1 LLLYKG
7 GFTLIKFENISKKFK
22 NTTVLSDISFEIEKG
37 KLVAIIGESGCG
49 KTTTLKMING
59 LITPTSGKIYINNE
73 DISIKNVIDLRRNMG
88 YVIQQ
93 TGLFPH
99 MTIRENIELI
109 PKVENKN
116 PEDIKQQTYDLM
128 DMVGLDCDKFLNR
141 YPVELSGGQQQ
152 RVGVARAFATN
163 PDIILMDEPFSA
175 LDPITRSSLQD
186 ELVNL
191 QSKLKKTIIFV
202 THDMDEAI
210 KISDKMCIMD
220 KGKIIQYDT
229 PENIL
234 KNPVNDFV
242 SQFVGKKRIWTS
254 PEFIKAEDIMIE
266 NPITCSKDLSIF
278 KCIEKMRSY
287 KVDSLMVIDNK
298 SKKLQGIVK
307 AKQMRSIDDKSIQVN
322 SILNNNYIY
331 VSPNDNIIDI
341 LKIVNENNI
350 STVPV
355 LNDSGSLIGLI
366 TESSLVTTLSQQ
378 YIEEEA

>member
-1 LLLYKG
+1 M
-7 GFTLIKFENISKKFK
+7 IKFENISKKFK
-22 NTTVLSDISFEIEKG
+22 NTTVLSDVSFEIEKG

-73 DISIKNVIDLRRNMG
+73 DISTKNVIDLRRNMG

-109 PKVENKN
+109 PKVQNKN
-116 PEDIKQQTYDLM
+116 PEDITQQTYNLM

-254 PEFIKAEDIMIE
+254 PDFIKAEDIMIE

-287 KVDSLMVIDNK
+287 KVDSLMVVDNK

-307 AKQMRSIDDKSIQVN
+307 AKQRRSIDDKSIQIS

-331 VSPNDNIIDI
+331 VSPNDTIIDI

-355 LNDSGSLIGLI
+355 LNDSSSLIGLI

>member
-1 LLLYKG
+1 M
-7 GFTLIKFENISKKFK
+7 IKFENISKKFK
-22 NTTVLSDISFEIEKG
+22 NTTVLSDVSFEIEKG

-73 DISIKNVIDLRRNMG
+73 DISTKNVIDLRRNMG

-109 PKVENKN
+109 PKVQNKN
-116 PEDIKQQTYDLM
+116 PEDITQQTYNLM

-163 PDIILMDEPFSA
+163 PDIILTDEPFSA

-254 PEFIKAEDIMIE
+254 PDFIKAEDIMIE

-287 KVDSLMVIDNK
+287 KVDSLMVVDNK

-307 AKQMRSIDDKSIQVN
+307 AKQMRSIDDKSIQIS

-331 VSPNDNIIDI
+331 VSPNDTIIDI

-355 LNDSGSLIGLI
+355 LNDSSSLIGLI

>member
-7 GFTLIKFENISKKFK
+7 GLILIKFENISKKFK
-22 NTTVLSDISFEIEKG
+22 NTTVLSDVSFEIEKG

-73 DISIKNVIDLRRNMG
+73 DISTKNVIDLRRNMG

-99 MTIRENIELI
+99 MTIKENIELI
-109 PKVENKN
+109 PKVQNKN
-116 PEDIKQQTYDLM
+116 PEDITQQTYNLM

-287 KVDSLMVIDNK
+287 KVDSLMVVDNK

-307 AKQMRSIDDKSIQVN
+307 AKQMRSIDDKSIQVS

>member
-1 LLLYKG
+1 M
-7 GFTLIKFENISKKFK
+7 IKFEKISKKFK
-22 NTTVLSDISFEIEKG
+22 NTTVLSDVTFEIEEG
-37 KLVAIIGESGCG
+37 QLVAIIGESGCG
-49 KTTTLKMING
+49 KTTTLKMINR
-59 LITPTSGKIYINNE
+59 LIKPTSGKIHINGE
-73 DISIKNVIDLRRNMG
+73 DISMKNVIDLRRNIG

-109 PKVENKN
+109 PKVQNKSA
-116 PEDIKQQTYDLM
+116 EDITQRTYDLM
-128 DMVGLDCDKFLNR
+128 DMVGLDCNKFLDR
-141 YPVELSGGQQQ
+141 YPTELSGGQQQ

-186 ELVNL
+186 ELVSL
-191 QSKLKKTIIFV
+191 QSKLKKTIVFV

-210 KISDKMCIMD
+210 RISDKICIMD
-220 KGKIIQYDT
+220 KGEIIQYDT

-242 SQFVGKKRIWTS
+242 SEFVGKKRIWTS

-266 NPITCSKDLSIF
+266 NPITCSEDLSIF

-298 SKKLQGIVK
+298 SKKLRGIVK
-307 AKQMRSIDDKSIQVN
+307 AKQMRLIDDKSIKISSV
-322 SILNNNYIY
+322 LDDNYIY
-331 VSPNDNIIDI
+331 VSPNDTIIDV
-341 LKIVNENNI
+341 LKSVNENNI
-350 STVPV
+350 STIPV
-355 LNDSGSLIGLI
+355 LNDKGSLMGLI

>member
-1 LLLYKG
+1 MKG
-7 GFTLIKFENISKKFK
+7 GFILIKFEKVSKKFK
-22 NTTVLSDISFEIEKG
+22 NATVLSDVTFEIEEG
-37 KLVAIIGESGCG
+37 QLVAIIGESGCG
-49 KTTTLKMING
+49 KTTTLKMINR
-59 LITPTSGKIYINNE
+59 LIKPTSGKININGE
-73 DISIKNVIDLRRNMG
+73 DISMKNVIDLRRNIG

-109 PKVENKN
+109 PKVQNKST
-116 PEDIKQQTYDLM
+116 EDITQRTYDLM
-128 DMVGLDCDKFLNR
+128 DMVGLDCNKFLDR
-141 YPVELSGGQQQ
+141 YPTELSGGQQQ

-186 ELVNL
+186 ELVSL
-191 QSKLKKTIIFV
+191 QSKLKKTIVFV
-202 THDMDEAI
+202 THDMDEAVR
-210 KISDKMCIMD
+210 ISDKICIMD
-220 KGKIIQYDT
+220 KGEIIQYDT

-242 SQFVGKKRIWTS
+242 SEFVGKKRIWAS

-266 NPITCSKDLSIF
+266 NPITCSEDLSIF

-298 SKKLQGIVK
+298 SKKLRGIVK
-307 AKQMRSIDDKSIQVN
+307 GKQIRLIDDKSIKVS
-322 SILNNNYIY
+322 SILDDNYTY
-331 VSPNDNIIDI
+331 VSPDDTIIDV
-341 LKIVNENNI
+341 LKSVNENNI
-350 STVPV
+350 STIPV
-355 LNDSGSLIGLI
+355 LNDNGSLIGLI

>member
-22 NTTVLSDISFEIEKG
+22 NTTVLSDVSFEIEKG

-73 DISIKNVIDLRRNMG
+73 DISTKNVIDLRRNMG

-109 PKVENKN
+109 PKVQNKN
-116 PEDIKQQTYDLM
+116 PEDITQQTYNLM

-254 PEFIKAEDIMIE
+254 PDFIKAEDIMIE

-287 KVDSLMVIDNK
+287 KVDSLMVVDNK

-307 AKQMRSIDDKSIQVN
+307 AKQRRSIDDKSIQIS

-331 VSPNDNIIDI
+331 VSPNDTIIDI

-355 LNDSGSLIGLI
+355 LNDSSSLIGLI

>member
-1 LLLYKG
+1 LKG
-7 GFTLIKFENISKKFK
+7 GFILIKFEKVSKKFK
-22 NTTVLSDISFEIEKG
+22 NATVLSDVTFEIEEG
-37 KLVAIIGESGCG
+37 QLVAIIGESGCG
-49 KTTTLKMING
+49 KTTTLKMINR
-59 LITPTSGKIYINNE
+59 LIKPTSGKIYINGE
-73 DISIKNVIDLRRNMG
+73 DISMKNVIDLRRNIG

-109 PKVENKN
+109 PKVQNKST
-116 PEDIKQQTYDLM
+116 EDITQRTYDLM
-128 DMVGLDCDKFLNR
+128 DMVGLDCNEFLDR
-141 YPVELSGGQQQ
+141 YPTELSGGQQQ

-186 ELVNL
+186 ELVSL
-191 QSKLKKTIIFV
+191 QSKLKKTIVFV
-202 THDMDEAI
+202 THDMDEAVR
-210 KISDKMCIMD
+210 ISDKICIMD
-220 KGKIIQYDT
+220 KGEVIQYDT

-242 SQFVGKKRIWTS
+242 SEFVGKKRIWAS

-266 NPITCSKDLSIF
+266 NPITCSEDISIF

-298 SKKLQGIVK
+298 SKKLRGI
-307 AKQMRSIDDKSIQVN
+307 AKGKQIRLIDDKSIKVS
-322 SILNNNYIY
+322 SILEDDYTY
-331 VSPNDNIIDI
+331 VSPNDTIIDV
-341 LKIVNENNI
+341 LKSVNENNI
-350 STVPV
+350 STIPV
-355 LNDSGSLIGLI
+355 LNDKGSLIGLI

>member
-22 NTTVLSDISFEIEKG
+22 NTTVLSDVSFEIEKG

-73 DISIKNVIDLRRNMG
+73 DISTKNVIDLRRNMG

-109 PKVENKN
+109 PKVQNKN
-116 PEDIKQQTYDLM
+116 PEDITQQTYNLM

-234 KNPVNDFV
+234 
-242 SQFVGKKRIWTS
+242 
-254 PEFIKAEDIMIE
+254 
-266 NPITCSKDLSIF
+266 
-278 KCIEKMRSY
+278 
-287 KVDSLMVIDNK
+287 
-298 SKKLQGIVK
+298 
-307 AKQMRSIDDKSIQVN
+307 
-322 SILNNNYIY
+322 
-331 VSPNDNIIDI
+331 
-341 LKIVNENNI
+341 
-350 STVPV
+350 
-355 LNDSGSLIGLI
+355 
-366 TESSLVTTLSQQ
+366 
-378 YIEEEA
+378 

>member
-1 LLLYKG
+1 M
-7 GFTLIKFENISKKFK
+7 IKFENISKKFK
-22 NTTVLSDISFEIEKG
+22 NTTVLSDVSFEIEKG

-73 DISIKNVIDLRRNMG
+73 DISTKNVIDLRRNMG

-109 PKVENKN
+109 PKVQNKN
-116 PEDIKQQTYDLM
+116 PEDIKQQTYNLM

-287 KVDSLMVIDNK
+287 KVDSLMVVDNK

-307 AKQMRSIDDKSIQVN
+307 AKQMRSIDDKSIQVS

-331 VSPNDNIIDI
+331 VSPNDTIINI

-355 LNDSGSLIGLI
+355 LNDSESLIGLI

>member
-1 LLLYKG
+1 M
-7 GFTLIKFENISKKFK
+7 IKFENISKKFK
-22 NTTVLSDISFEIEKG
+22 NTTVLSDVSFEIEKG

-73 DISIKNVIDLRRNMG
+73 DISTKNVIDLRRNMG

-109 PKVENKN
+109 PKVQNKN
-116 PEDIKQQTYDLM
+116 PEDITQQTYNLM

-287 KVDSLMVIDNK
+287 KVDSLMVVDNK

-307 AKQMRSIDDKSIQVN
+307 AKQMRSIDDKSIQVS

>member
-1 LLLYKG
+1 M
-7 GFTLIKFENISKKFK
+7 IKFENISKKFK
-22 NTTVLSDISFEIEKG
+22 NTTVLSDVSFEIEKG

-59 LITPTSGKIYINNE
+59 LITPTFGKIYINNE
-73 DISIKNVIDLRRNMG
+73 DISTKNVIDLRRNMG

-109 PKVENKN
+109 PKVQNKN
-116 PEDIKQQTYDLM
+116 PEDITQQTYNLM

-202 THDMDEAI
+202 THDMNEAI

-254 PEFIKAEDIMIE
+254 PDFIKAEDIMIE
-266 NPITCSKDLSIF
+266 NPITCSRDLSIF

-287 KVDSLMVIDNK
+287 KVDSLMVVDNK

-307 AKQMRSIDDKSIQVN
+307 AKQMRSIDDKSIQVS

-331 VSPNDNIIDI
+331 VSPNDTIIDI

-355 LNDSGSLIGLI
+355 LNDSSSLIGLI

>member
-1 LLLYKG
+1 M
-7 GFTLIKFENISKKFK
+7 IKFEKISKKFK
-22 NTTVLSDISFEIEKG
+22 NTTVLSDVTFEIEKG
-37 KLVAIIGESGCG
+37 QLVAIIGESGCG
-49 KTTTLKMING
+49 KTTTLKMINR
-59 LITPTSGKIYINNE
+59 LIKPTSGKIHINGE
-73 DISIKNVIDLRRNMG
+73 DISMKNVIDLRRNIG

-109 PKVENKN
+109 PKVQNKSS
-116 PEDIKQQTYDLM
+116 EDITQRTYDLM
-128 DMVGLDCDKFLNR
+128 DMVGLDCNEFLDR
-141 YPVELSGGQQQ
+141 YPTELSGGQQQ
-152 RVGVARAFATN
+152 RVGVARAFATD

-186 ELVNL
+186 ELVSL
-191 QSKLKKTIIFV
+191 QSKLKKTIVFV

-210 KISDKMCIMD
+210 RISDKICIMD
-220 KGKIIQYDT
+220 KGEIIQYDT

-242 SQFVGKKRIWTS
+242 SEFVGKKRIWTS

-266 NPITCSKDLSIF
+266 NPITCSEDLSIF

-298 SKKLQGIVK
+298 SKKLRGIVK
-307 AKQMRSIDDKSIQVN
+307 AKQMRLIDDKSIKIS
-322 SILNNNYIY
+322 SILDNNYIY
-331 VSPNDNIIDI
+331 VSPNDTIIDV
-341 LKIVNENNI
+341 LKSVNENNI
-350 STVPV
+350 STIPV
-355 LNDSGSLIGLI
+355 LNDNGSLMGLI

>member
-1 LLLYKG
+1 
-7 GFTLIKFENISKKFK
+7 LIKFEKISKKFK
-22 NTTVLSDISFEIEKG
+22 NTTVLSDVTFEIEEG
-37 KLVAIIGESGCG
+37 QLVAIIGESGCG
-49 KTTTLKMING
+49 KTTTLKMINR
-59 LITPTSGKIYINNE
+59 LIKPTSGKIHINGE
-73 DISIKNVIDLRRNMG
+73 DISMKNVIDLRRNIG

-109 PKVENKN
+109 PKVQNKSA
-116 PEDIKQQTYDLM
+116 EDITQRTYDLM
-128 DMVGLDCDKFLNR
+128 DMVGLDCNEFLDR
-141 YPVELSGGQQQ
+141 YPTELSGGQQQ

-186 ELVNL
+186 ELVSL
-191 QSKLKKTIIFV
+191 QSKLKKTIVFV

-210 KISDKMCIMD
+210 RISDKICIMD
-220 KGKIIQYDT
+220 KGEIIQYDT

-242 SQFVGKKRIWTS
+242 SEFVGKKRIWTS

-266 NPITCSKDLSIF
+266 NPITCSEDLSIF

-298 SKKLQGIVK
+298 SKKLRGIVK
-307 AKQMRSIDDKSIQVN
+307 AKQMRLIDDKSIKISSV
-322 SILNNNYIY
+322 LDDNYIY
-331 VSPNDNIIDI
+331 VSPNDTIIDV
-341 LKIVNENNI
+341 LKSVNENNI
-350 STVPV
+350 STIPV
-355 LNDSGSLIGLI
+355 LNDKGSLIGLI

>member
-1 LLLYKG
+1 M
-7 GFTLIKFENISKKFK
+7 IKFENISKKFK
-22 NTTVLSDISFEIEKG
+22 NTTVLSDVSFEIEKG

-73 DISIKNVIDLRRNMG
+73 DISTKNVIDLRRNMG

-109 PKVENKN
+109 PKVQNKN
-116 PEDIKQQTYDLM
+116 PEDITQQTYNLM

-191 QSKLKKTIIFV
+191 QSKLKKSIIFV

-254 PEFIKAEDIMIE
+254 PDFIKAEDIMIE

-287 KVDSLMVIDNK
+287 KVDSLMVVDNK

-307 AKQMRSIDDKSIQVN
+307 AKQMRSIDDKSIQVS

-331 VSPNDNIIDI
+331 VSPNDTIIDI

-355 LNDSGSLIGLI
+355 LNDSSSLIGLI

>member
-1 LLLYKG
+1 
-7 GFTLIKFENISKKFK
+7 LIKFENISKKFK
-22 NTTVLSDISFEIEKG
+22 NTTVLSDVSFEIEKG

-73 DISIKNVIDLRRNMG
+73 DISTKNVIDLRRNMG

-109 PKVENKN
+109 PKVQNKN
-116 PEDIKQQTYDLM
+116 PEDIKQQTYNLM

-254 PEFIKAEDIMIE
+254 PDFIKAEDIMIE

-287 KVDSLMVIDNK
+287 KVDSLMVVDNK

-307 AKQMRSIDDKSIQVN
+307 AKQMRSIDDKSIQVS

-331 VSPNDNIIDI
+331 VSPNDTIINI

-355 LNDSGSLIGLI
+355 LNDSESLIGLI

>member
-1 LLLYKG
+1 M
-7 GFTLIKFENISKKFK
+7 IKFENISKKFK
-22 NTTVLSDISFEIEKG
+22 NTTVLSDVSFEIEKG

-73 DISIKNVIDLRRNMG
+73 DISTKNVIDLRRNMG

-109 PKVENKN
+109 PKVQNKN
-116 PEDIKQQTYDLM
+116 PEDIKQQTYNLM

-254 PEFIKAEDIMIE
+254 PDFIKAEDIMIE

-287 KVDSLMVIDNK
+287 KVDSLMVVDNK

-307 AKQMRSIDDKSIQVN
+307 AKQMRSIDDKSIQVS

-331 VSPNDNIIDI
+331 VSPNDTIINI

>member
-1 LLLYKG
+1 M
-7 GFTLIKFENISKKFK
+7 IKFENISKKFK
-22 NTTVLSDISFEIEKG
+22 NATVLSDVSFEIEKG

-73 DISIKNVIDLRRNMG
+73 DIATKNVIDLRRNMG

-109 PKVENKN
+109 PKVQNKN
-116 PEDIKQQTYDLM
+116 PEDITQQTYDLM

-287 KVDSLMVIDNK
+287 KVDSLMVVDNK

-307 AKQMRSIDDKSIQVN
+307 AKQMRSIDDKSIQVS

-331 VSPNDNIIDI
+331 VSPNDTIIDI

-355 LNDSGSLIGLI
+355 LNDSSSLIGLI

>member
-1 LLLYKG
+1 M
-7 GFTLIKFENISKKFK
+7 IKFENISKKFK
-22 NTTVLSDISFEIEKG
+22 NTTVLSDVSFEIEKG

-73 DISIKNVIDLRRNMG
+73 DISTKNVIDLRRNMG

-99 MTIRENIELI
+99 MTIKENIELI
-109 PKVENKN
+109 PKVQNKN
-116 PEDIKQQTYDLM
+116 PEDITQQTYNLM

-287 KVDSLMVIDNK
+287 KVDSLMVVDNK

-307 AKQMRSIDDKSIQVN
+307 AKQMRSIDDKSIQVS

>member
-1 LLLYKG
+1 LKG
-7 GFTLIKFENISKKFK
+7 GFILIKFEKVSKKFK
-22 NTTVLSDISFEIEKG
+22 NATVLSDVTFEIEEG
-37 KLVAIIGESGCG
+37 QLVAIIGESGCG
-49 KTTTLKMING
+49 KTTTLKMINR
-59 LITPTSGKIYINNE
+59 LIKPTSGKIYINGE
-73 DISIKNVIDLRRNMG
+73 DISMKNVIDLRRNIG

-109 PKVENKN
+109 PKVQNKST
-116 PEDIKQQTYDLM
+116 EDITQRTYDLM
-128 DMVGLDCDKFLNR
+128 DMVGLDCNEFLDR
-141 YPVELSGGQQQ
+141 YPTELSGGQQQ

-186 ELVNL
+186 ELVSL
-191 QSKLKKTIIFV
+191 QSKLKKTIVFV
-202 THDMDEAI
+202 THDMDEAVR
-210 KISDKMCIMD
+210 ISDKICIMD
-220 KGKIIQYDT
+220 KGEVIQYDT

-242 SQFVGKKRIWTS
+242 SEFVGKKRIWAS

-266 NPITCSKDLSIF
+266 NPITCSEDLSIF

-298 SKKLQGIVK
+298 SKKLRGI
-307 AKQMRSIDDKSIQVN
+307 AKGKQIRLIDDKSIKVS
-322 SILNNNYIY
+322 SILEDDYTY
-331 VSPNDNIIDI
+331 VSPNDTIIDV
-341 LKIVNENNI
+341 LKSVNENNI
-350 STVPV
+350 STIPV
-355 LNDSGSLIGLI
+355 LNDKGSLIGLI

>member
-7 GFTLIKFENISKKFK
+7 GLILIKFENISKKFK
-22 NTTVLSDISFEIEKG
+22 NTTVLSDVSFEIEKG

-152 RVGVARAFATN
+152 RVGVARAFSTN

>member
-22 NTTVLSDISFEIEKG
+22 NTTVLSDVSFEIEKG

-59 LITPTSGKIYINNE
+59 LITPTFGKIYINNE
-73 DISIKNVIDLRRNMG
+73 DISTKNVIDLRRNMG

-109 PKVENKN
+109 PKVQNKN
-116 PEDIKQQTYDLM
+116 PEDITQQTYNLM

-202 THDMDEAI
+202 THDMNEAI

-254 PEFIKAEDIMIE
+254 PDFIKAEDIMIE
-266 NPITCSKDLSIF
+266 NPITCSRDLSIF

-287 KVDSLMVIDNK
+287 KVDSLMVVDNK

-307 AKQMRSIDDKSIQVN
+307 AKQMRSIDDKSIQVS

-331 VSPNDNIIDI
+331 VSPNDTIIDI

-355 LNDSGSLIGLI
+355 LNDSSSLIGLI

>member
-22 NTTVLSDISFEIEKG
+22 NTTVLSDVSFEIEKG

-73 DISIKNVIDLRRNMG
+73 DISTKNVIDLRRNMG

-109 PKVENKN
+109 PKVQNKN
-116 PEDIKQQTYDLM
+116 PEDITQQTYNLM
-128 DMVGLDCDKFLNR
+128 DMGGLDCHKFLNR

-254 PEFIKAEDIMIE
+254 PDFIKAEDIMIE

-287 KVDSLMVIDNK
+287 KVDSLMVVDNK

-307 AKQMRSIDDKSIQVN
+307 AKQMRSIDDKSIQIS

-331 VSPNDNIIDI
+331 VSPNDTIIDI

-355 LNDSGSLIGLI
+355 LNDSSSLIGLI

>member
-1 LLLYKG
+1 M
-7 GFTLIKFENISKKFK
+7 IKFKNISKKFK

-37 KLVAIIGESGCG
+37 QLVAIIGESGCG
-49 KTTTLKMING
+49 KTTTLKMINR
-59 LITPTSGKIYINNE
+59 LTKPTSGKIHINGE
-73 DISIKNVIDLRRNMG
+73 DISMKNVIDLRRNIG

-109 PKVENKN
+109 PKVQNKSS
-116 PEDIKQQTYDLM
+116 EDITQRTYDLM
-128 DMVGLDCDKFLNR
+128 DMVGLDCNEFLDR
-141 YPVELSGGQQQ
+141 YPTELSGGQQQ
-152 RVGVARAFATN
+152 RVGVARAFATD

-186 ELVNL
+186 ELVSL
-191 QSKLKKTIIFV
+191 QSKLKKTIVFV
-202 THDMDEAI
+202 THDMDEAV
-210 KISDKMCIMD
+210 KISDKICIMD
-220 KGKIIQYDT
+220 KGEIVQYDT

-242 SQFVGKKRIWTS
+242 SEFVGKKRIWTS

-266 NPITCSKDLSIF
+266 NPITCSEDLSIF

-287 KVDSLMVIDNK
+287 KVDSLMVIGDK
-298 SKKLQGIVK
+298 SKKLRGIVK
-307 AKQMRSIDDKSIQVN
+307 AKQMRLIDDKSIKIS
-322 SILNNNYIY
+322 SILDNNYIY
-331 VSPNDNIIDI
+331 VSPNDTIIDV
-341 LKIVNENNI
+341 LKSVNENNI

-355 LNDSGSLIGLI
+355 LNDKGSLMGLI

-378 YIEEEA
+378 YIEVEA

>member
-1 LLLYKG
+1 M
-7 GFTLIKFENISKKFK
+7 IKFEKISKKFK
-22 NTTVLSDISFEIEKG
+22 NTTVLSDVTFEIEEG
-37 KLVAIIGESGCG
+37 QLVAIIGESGCG
-49 KTTTLKMING
+49 KTTTLKMINR
-59 LITPTSGKIYINNE
+59 LIKPTSGKIHINGE
-73 DISIKNVIDLRRNMG
+73 DISMKNVIDLRRNIG

-109 PKVENKN
+109 PKVQNKSA
-116 PEDIKQQTYDLM
+116 EDITQRTYDLM
-128 DMVGLDCDKFLNR
+128 DMVGLDCNEFLDR
-141 YPVELSGGQQQ
+141 YPTELSGGQQQ

-186 ELVNL
+186 ELVSL
-191 QSKLKKTIIFV
+191 QSKLKKTIVFV
-202 THDMDEAI
+202 THDMDEAV
-210 KISDKMCIMD
+210 KISDKICIMD
-220 KGKIIQYDT
+220 KGEIIQYDT

-242 SQFVGKKRIWTS
+242 SEFVGKKRIWTS

-266 NPITCSKDLSIF
+266 NPITCSEDLSIF
-278 KCIEKMRSY
+278 KCIEKMRSC

-298 SKKLQGIVK
+298 SRKLRGIVK
-307 AKQMRSIDDKSIQVN
+307 GKQIRLINDKSIKV
-322 SILNNNYIY
+322 SSVLDDNYIY
-331 VSPNDNIIDI
+331 VSPNDTIIDV
-341 LKIVNENNI
+341 LKSVNENNI
-350 STVPV
+350 STIPV
-355 LNDSGSLIGLI
+355 LNDKGSLIGLI